1 MKTTNPESSLRVNTS
16 IVWSETIKNMK
27 FLAAYPVIFVFW
39 TIFPLFW
46 FIPFVLQGQALV
58 GTQGPSELW
67 KGLTGNAEVV
77 PFIIVGAI
85 LNGYVLNAL
94 YGVGESIR
102 EEAYQGTLDYVLASP
117 CNKAYV
123 LIGKA
128 LSGSISSTI
137 YAIIQFLVC
146 VFLFG
151 ITMTALVIMPI
162 ILVIILLIFGLYGIA
177 LMLAAVSLQLKQA
190 HEVAHTLD
198 YIFYVFAPVR
208 YPLQALPFWAQVIG
222 QVLPLTYA
230 LVATRGLMFGS
241 ESPEQIYLSIFLLAM
256 IDMAAILIGFYMFNW
271 MEERT
276 KKSGSISHY

>member
-1 MKTTNPESSLRVNTS
+1 LKTNAS
-16 IVWSETIKNMK
+16 IVWSETLKNIK

-58 GTQGPSELW
+58 GLSGPSDLW
-67 KGLTGNAEVV
+67 KGLTGNIEPV
-77 PFIIVGAI
+77 PFIIIGAI

-128 LSGSISSTI
+128 LSGSISSTV
-137 YAIIQFLVC
+137 YAIIQFAVC
-146 VFLFG
+146 AFLFG
-151 ITMTALVIMPI
+151 VTTTAWVIMPV
-162 ILVIILLIFGLYGIA
+162 ILVIILLILGLYGVA

-208 YPLQALPFWAQVIG
+208 YPLQFLPFWAQVIG

-230 LVATRGLMFGS
+230 LIATRGLMFNS
-241 ESPEQIYLSIFLLAM
+241 ESPSQIYLSIFLLLI
-256 IDMAAILIGFYMFNW
+256 IDVAAILIGFYLFNW
-271 MEERT
+271 MEKRT

>member
-1 MKTTNPESSLRVNTS
+1 
-16 IVWSETIKNMK
+16 MK

-58 GTQGPSELW
+58 GTVGPSDLW
-67 KGLTGNAEVV
+67 KGLTGNTEVV
-77 PFIIVGAI
+77 PFIIIGAI

-117 CNKAYV
+117 CNKAYI

-137 YAIIQFLVC
+137 YAIIQFIVC

-151 ITMTALVIMPI
+151 VTITALVILPV
-162 ILVIILLIFGLYGIA
+162 ILVIILLILGLYGIA

-208 YPLQALPFWAQVIG
+208 YPIAFLPFWAQVIG
-222 QVLPLTYA
+222 QMLPLTYA
-230 LVATRGLMFGS
+230 LVATRGLMFNS
-241 ESPEQIYLSIFLLAM
+241 ESPSQIYLSILLLFI
-256 IDMAAILIGFYMFNW
+256 IDVAAILIGFYLFNW

-276 KKSGSISHY
+276 KKSGTISHY